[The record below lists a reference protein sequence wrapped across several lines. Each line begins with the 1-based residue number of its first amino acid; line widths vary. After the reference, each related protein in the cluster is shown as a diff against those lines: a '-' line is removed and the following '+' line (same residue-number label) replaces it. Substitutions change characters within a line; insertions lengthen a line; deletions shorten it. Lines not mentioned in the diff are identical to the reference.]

1 MDIDCELPQ
10 NKIVRKDMSSIGPL
24 TFFAH
29 DGVRD
34 VTSDVAQ
41 TKSYFETDGNCVCK
55 GHPTADGFI
64 SPDHGV
70 KTLTECSDLCKADNN
85 CLIFLH
91 SAT

>member
-24 TFFAH
+24 TFFAN

-55 GHPTADGFI
+55 IQNTHNIASLNIRF
-64 SPDHGV
+64 
-70 KTLTECSDLCKADNN
+70 K
-85 CLIFLH
+85 
-91 SAT
+91 